1 MLIKTCNN
9 VMCERHCVVIGVLNS
24 VKSTM
29 LILTVTHKL
38 HFFSSFFLS
47 RTHFACVHFLLVFI
61 NKTTIPFKIIIA
73 LTLVNTIFY
82 VYNCFFQITKK
93 KKNEFTNLIGKFF
106 GHLKTQRTF
115 HQCIRRVIAIYSMM
129 EFLRANSIW
138 DSILLLLPFYTFRFV
153 VVILRCL
160 RFVSSI
166 HVVSE
171 CDWMSD
177 CFTIPNVCIYILQTR
192 RALQQ
197 QKLNFRR
204 CTSFFPA
211 FYTLFTLFSSFYY
224 IWFFFFHWMC
234 WFRICFFF

>member
-1 MLIKTCNN
+1 
-9 VMCERHCVVIGVLNS
+9 
-24 VKSTM
+24 
-29 LILTVTHKL
+29 
-38 HFFSSFFLS
+38 
-47 RTHFACVHFLLVFI
+47 
-61 NKTTIPFKIIIA
+61 
-73 LTLVNTIFY
+73 
-82 VYNCFFQITKK
+82 
-93 KKNEFTNLIGKFF
+93 
-106 GHLKTQRTF
+106 
-115 HQCIRRVIAIYSMM
+115 MM

-224 IWFFFFHWMC
+224 IWFFFFTECVDFEFVSFFNRTHILFC
-234 WFRICFFF
+234 FVFVLLFFFFAPDVLSFFITIVNRTFRNYGAKTSKEEKKKNTKTAMERKENRFGAGKQTHF